1 MAIFVD
7 TDLLCMRP
15 LSGGR
20 KQVYAVLIPEGGD
33 DFVCLWMEIFDWLE
47 KIADP
52 IIASGKS
59 LPFDYET
66 YRILPC

>member
-33 DFVCLWMEIFDWLE
+33 DFVCLWMEATDWLE
-47 KIADP
+47 KIAYP
-52 IIASGKS
+52 IIAVGKS
-59 LPFDYET
+59 RPFNPDT
-66 YRILPC
+66 YRILPW